1 MGAQPWYLGLSGIR
15 LNFAIA
21 VVAGTAFW
29 LFGYDMGVLGGV
41 NTTMSH
47 LLIAGYHRRFL
58 PGCLS

>member
-1 MGAQPWYLGLSGIR
+1 MGAEPGYLGLSGLK

-41 NTTMSH
+41 LTQVKNHSLTIGH
-47 LLIAGYHRRFL
+47 H
-58 PGCLS
+58 

>member
-1 MGAQPWYLGLSGIR
+1 MSNTKFLGLSGIR

-41 NTTMSH
+41 SFSQMT
-47 LLIAGYHRRFL
+47 
-58 PGCLS
+58 